1 MHSAVIFHQKAVTL
15 STSVHNPN
23 YVNSLLEDPFK
34 SANGRQTRHGNI
46 INNSQLRRNIMRRL
60 MSSEDYELAEHVRYK
75 LAKSANIKSL
85 TGVPYSSETMVQRQ
99 AWNL

>member
-1 MHSAVIFHQKAVTL
+1 MTL

-60 MSSEDYELAEHVRYK
+60 MSSEDYELA
-75 LAKSANIKSL
+75 KSANIKSL